1 MAHMEKR
8 ASPMRE
14 FQLGIIGGAI
24 YGSTHTLAG
33 HSLDNL
39 KVLDSLM
46 SPTHNLKIPHRLKRS
61 CALFHTLNAF
71 LLFIGSASA

>member
-14 FQLGIIGGAI
+14 FQLGVIGGAL

-39 KVLDSLM
+39 KVLGAVVITL
-46 SPTHNLKIPHRLKRS
+46 PQKILHATRTPHDR
-61 CALFHTLNAF
+61 
-71 LLFIGSASA
+71 